1 MEAGLMLL
9 VALVVIFVAAELF
22 TNALECVGERMGV
35 SEGVTGSIFAAVG
48 TAMPE
53 TIVPIV
59 AILAGG
65 ASIQV
70 NHAVGMGAILG
81 APFMLATLSL
91 CLIGLFVG
99 LKRGWNTTLNPEPT
113 GFKRDIK
120 VFILAYVLVIA
131 VAMLPEAWHE
141 ARMAVAC
148 ALFVIYFMY
157 LLRTIQASKRLVEEG
172 HATEADSDLY
182 FKRLIGDAT
191 PVAVMQLILALV
203 ILIVGA
209 KLFVHGIEAASLYLG
224 VGALVLSLLIVPIAT
239 ELPEKVNS
247 ILWVRK
253 GRDTLAFGNVTG
265 AMVFQ
270 GTMIPGVGMLLL
282 PWHFQDDYAALAV
295 ILAIA
300 GSAWLWF
307 LQVSGRL
314 NGKMLLCNGIF
325 YIIFIIY
332 AVSL

>member
-9 VALVVIFVAAELF
+9 VALVFIFVAAELF

-91 CLIGLFVG
+91 CLIGFFVG
-99 LKRGWNTTLNPEPT
+99 LKRGWHATLNPEPT

-120 VFILAYVLVIA
+120 VFILAYVLVIG
-131 VAMLPEAWHE
+131 VAMLPVAWHE
-141 ARMAVAC
+141 ARMIVAC

-172 HATEADSDLY
+172 HGTEADSDLY
-182 FKRLIGDAT
+182 FKRFAGDTT
-191 PVAVMQLILALV
+191 PIAVLQLILALAV
-203 ILIVGA
+203 LVFGA
-209 KLFVHGIEAASLYLG
+209 KLFVHGIETASTYLG
-224 VGALVLSLLIVPIAT
+224 IGALVLSLLIVPIAT

-247 ILWVRK
+247 ILWIRK

-270 GTMIPGVGMLLL
+270 GTIIPGMGMLLL
-282 PWHFQDDYAALAV
+282 PWHFQSGYAALAV
-295 ILAIA
+295 VLAIA

-307 LQVSGRL
+307 LENTGRL
-314 NGKMLLCNGIF
+314 NGKMLLLNGIL
-325 YIIFIIY
+325 YLIFIVY
-332 AVSL
+332 AVV